1 MNNTGFTIKFKGVLD
16 HASTKKSLEKDI
28 SILEKVL
35 KPKRTRLDSTEKILK
50 HNLKEKK
57 AELAKQ
63 SKYEKLR
70 ESVEK
75 FRLQETKKLI
85 KQGMKFEEARKYAFK
100 KSLMSSKDLRKLEY
114 ESLSKQ
120 KNLLSKSSKNI
131 LQIATGTAI
140 GQLAAGGIKGAF
152 SGTLGFAKQA
162 LEADAI
168 KKRHQAFNLKVF
180 DEDEYN
186 ALNKKIS
193 DLQGFER
200 EADKELFLRSAA
212 VLKGDLNEL
221 GINTKENLNSAVM
234 LAASLKSS
242 GISDNDAIS
251 EVSTLLKGEGGSIF
265 KAMSVFKEF
274 GHKYSEQKQMEY
286 ERVTSLNNE
295 FDSRINL
302 IKEIHKDLLST
313 GLTKATSFKEDT
325 SSKVTKITENLN
337 TLTVNALK
345 PLLGILTKLTNWLVE
360 FSFQKSIIE
369 PLKSVFNFSKL
380 TSSIVQGFKDWWNG
394 TDSTKT
400 ETDSS
405 VETPH

>member
-1 MNNTGFTIKFKGVLD
+1 
-16 HASTKKSLEKDI
+16 
-28 SILEKVL
+28 
-35 KPKRTRLDSTEKILK
+35 
-50 HNLKEKK
+50 
-57 AELAKQ
+57 
-63 SKYEKLR
+63 
-70 ESVEK
+70 
-75 FRLQETKKLI
+75 
-85 KQGMKFEEARKYAFK
+85 MKFEEAK
-100 KSLMSSKDLRKLEY
+100 KTALKHSLMSSKDLRQLEY
-114 ESLSKQ
+114 DSLK
-120 KNLLSKSSKNI
+120 KRNKFLNHNI
-131 LQIATGTAI
+131 KDIFKISAGTAL
-140 GQLAAGGIKGAF
+140 GQLAAGGVKGAF

-162 LEADAI
+162 IEADSI

-180 DEDEYN
+180 DKNEYN
-186 ALNKKIS
+186 DLSKKIS
-193 DLQGFER
+193 DMRGFER

-212 VLKGDLNEL
+212 VLKGDLTEL

-325 SSKVTKITENLN
+325 SSKVTKITENIN

-360 FSFQKSIIE
+360 FSFQKSIVE

>member
-1 MNNTGFTIKFKGVLD
+1 MNDNKFTIKFKGVLD

-35 KPKRTRLDSTEKILK
+35 KPKRTKLDSTEKILK

-57 AELAKQ
+57 TELAKQ
-63 SKYEKLR
+63 NKYEKLR

-180 DEDEYN
+180 DKNEYN
-186 ALNKKIS
+186 DLSKKIS
-193 DLQGFER
+193 DMRGFER
-200 EADKELFLRSAA
+200 ETDKELFLRSAA

-221 GINTKENLNSAVM
+221 GINTKENLNAAVM

-265 KAMSVFKEF
+265 KAMSVFKGF

-295 FDSRINL
+295 FDSRIHL

-380 TSSIVQGFKDWWNG
+380 TSSIVQGFKDWWSG